1 MESLAHGPTLT
12 GEAPPAERLAPGA
25 TAGDYVIERFLG
37 AGAMGDVYAARHPV
51 IHKRVAIKVLKRDL
65 ASAPEAAERFVRE
78 AQAVNQIDHENV
90 VDIFGFGRLPDGRH
104 YLAMA
109 LIDGVS
115 LRARLTEPL
124 AIADALDILDAVAAA
139 LDAAHARG
147 VVHRDLKPDN
157 VMLGA
162 GNKVS
167 VLDFGIAKLVASAE
181 GTEGAHAMTLT
192 GQGAW
197 LGTPAYMAPEQ
208 WSADGAGPASD
219 RYALGVMAFELLAGK
234 LPFAAP
240 NLPAMMEQHFRA
252 PVPALSTRGAIADR
266 ARFDPVLQRALAK
279 DPTARFPSAKA
290 LVDELRAAAGGKR
303 IARAPAGRRALVP
316 AAIGAGVLGVSILG
330 VVAVRG
336 TTTGDAAAATS
347 RVAIAS
353 QPAGATVVLDGEI
366 VGATPRTLDVAR
378 DRTHVLELRKPGYL
392 PIRTQLDPAGGPL
405 ALALAPVSGFAG
417 VWQLPDGRIR
427 RFARTGERV
436 DVYARDAVTGSDG
449 ASHTY
454 EFGSAER
461 GVAFTG
467 TETVPDERSSDPS
480 CRIAHGV
487 EYRYEPGPQETLTV
501 ALERVG
507 VAMTDGHCVVTTRAP
522 GAPIPLRR
530 VDRVDLGEVRYSEA
544 PIGIPKPPPRKRPN
558 PVQKAPPPNSPP
570 VPNDTM
576 DNRLDTNAQQQNRG
590 EIVPQPT
597 AQPPVPETQAPQD
610 LPQPQQQAPSQ
621 APRKQ

>member
-12 GEAPPAERLAPGA
+12 GDAPPAERLAAGA

-51 IHKRVAIKVLKRDL
+51 IHKRVAIKVLKREL
-65 ASAPEAAERFVRE
+65 ASSPEAAERFVRE

-115 LRARLTEPL
+115 LRARLAEPL

-181 GTEGAHAMTLT
+181 GTEGVDAMTLT

-290 LVDELRAAAGGKR
+290 LVDELRAVAGGKR
-303 IARAPAGRRALVP
+303 FAGPAAARRAVVP
-316 AAIGAGVLGVSILG
+316 AAIGAGVLGVSIIG
-330 VVAVRG
+330 VLAVRG
-336 TTTGDAAAATS
+336 AGGGEAATT

-366 VGATPRTLDVAR
+366 VGATPRTLDVDRAR
-378 DRTHVLELRKPGYL
+378 AHTIELRKPGYL
-392 PIRTQLDPAGGPL
+392 PAARQLDPAGG
-405 ALALAPVSGFAG
+405 ALAIELASVSGFDG
-417 VWQLPDGRIR
+417 VWQLPDGRLR
-427 RFARTGERV
+427 RFKRTGERV
-436 DVYARDAVTGSDG
+436 DVYARDAIAGTDG

-454 EFGSAER
+454 DFTTAER
-461 GVAFTG
+461 GVAFAG
-467 TETVPDERSSDPS
+467 TEVVADERSSDPS

-487 EYRYEPGPQETLTV
+487 DYRYEPGTPETLTV

-507 VAMTDGHCVVTTRAP
+507 VAVTDGHCVVTTRAP
-522 GAPIPLRR
+522 GAPLALRR
-530 VDRVDLGEVRYSEA
+530 VDKVDLGEVRYSEA
-544 PIGIPKPPPRKRPN
+544 PIGMPQEPPAKKRPRLAQKSPNPPP
-558 PVQKAPPPNSPP
+558 API
-570 VPNDTM
+570 PNDTM
-576 DNRLDTNAQQQNRG
+576 DNRLDRAAQSNNNSG
-590 EIVPQPT
+590 EVIPKPS
-597 AQPPVPETQAPQD
+597 APPPPPETQAPQQQVQQQ
-610 LPQPQQQAPSQ
+610 LPPQQAPQ
-621 APRKQ
+621 KQ